1 MFSFLIKIETY
12 NHELEE
18 RYQQLKKDFFLST
31 EHFMGGKGLAD
42 DMMLRLIDEEAFS
55 LESLFSIISTLYKNK
70 EHTIKNGGIYKN
82 QKHLTDIMLKPHHS
96 YPCLDKS
103 LKFTIRQYGTDE
115 WNDVAYFMPYMKIDN
130 AWKIIDESTK
140 ESKDANE

>member
-1 MFSFLIKIETY
+1 MEKNY

-42 DMMLRLIDEEAFS
+42 DLMLRLIDEEAFS

-70 EHTIKNGGIYKN
+70 ERTIKNGGIYKN

-103 LKFTIRQYGTDE
+103 LTFTIRQYGTDE
-115 WNDVAYFMPYMKIDN
+115 WNDVAYFMPYMKVDD
-130 AWKIIDESTK
+130 AWKIIEESTN
-140 ESKDANE
+140 ENKDANE

>member
-1 MFSFLIKIETY
+1 MENF

-18 RYQQLKKDFFLST
+18 RYQQLKNDFFLST

-42 DMMLRLIDEEAFS
+42 NMLLRLIDDGAFS
-55 LESLFSIISTLYKNK
+55 LESLFSIISTLYTNK
-70 EHTIKNGGIYKN
+70 ERTIKNGGIYKN
-82 QKHLTDIMLKPHHS
+82 EKQLTDIMLKPHHS

-103 LKFTIRQYGTDE
+103 LTFTIRQYGTDE
-115 WNDVAYFMPYMKIDN
+115 WNDVAYFMPYMNVN
-130 AWKIIDESTK
+130 AAWRIIDESTK

>member
-1 MFSFLIKIETY
+1 MENY

-31 EHFMGGKGLAD
+31 EHYMGGKGLAD

-55 LESLFSIISTLYKNK
+55 LESLFSIISTLYTNK
-70 EHTIKNGGIYKN
+70 KRTIKNGGIYKN
-82 QKHLTDIMLKPHHS
+82 EKQLTDIMLKPHHS

-103 LKFTIRQYGTDE
+103 LTFTIRQYGTDE
-115 WNDVAYFMPYMKIDN
+115 WNDVAYFMPYMKIDD
-130 AWKIIDESTK
+130 AWKIIDESTS
-140 ESKDANE
+140 ENKDTNE

>member
-1 MFSFLIKIETY
+1 MENY

-42 DMMLRLIDEEAFS
+42 DLMLRLIDEEAFS
-55 LESLFSIISTLYKNK
+55 LESLFSIISTLYTSK
-70 EHTIKNGGIYKN
+70 ELTIKNGGIYKN

-96 YPCLDKS
+96 YHCLDKS
-103 LKFTIRQYGTDE
+103 LTFTIRQYGTDE
-115 WNDVAYFMPYMKIDN
+115 WNDVAYFMPYMKVDA
-130 AWKIIDESTK
+130 AWKIIDESTS

>member
-1 MFSFLIKIETY
+1 MEKNY

-42 DMMLRLIDEEAFS
+42 DLMLRLIDEEAFS

-70 EHTIKNGGIYKN
+70 ERTIKNGGIYKN
-82 QKHLTDIMLKPHHS
+82 EKHLTDIMLKPHHS

-103 LKFTIRQYGTDE
+103 LTFTIRQYGTDE
-115 WNDVAYFMPYMKIDN
+115 WNDVAYFMPYMNVDN
-130 AWKIIDESTK
+130 AWKIIDETTS
-140 ESKDANE
+140 ESKDKNE

>member
-1 MFSFLIKIETY
+1 MENY

-42 DMMLRLIDEEAFS
+42 DLMLRLIDEEAFS
-55 LESLFSIISTLYKNK
+55 LESLFSIISTLYTSK
-70 EHTIKNGGIYKN
+70 ELTIKNGGIYKN
-82 QKHLTDIMLKPHHS
+82 QKHLTDIMLKPHQS
-96 YPCLDKS
+96 FPCLDKS

-115 WNDVAYFMPYMKIDN
+115 WNDVAYFMPYMNVDD
-130 AWKIIDESTK
+130 AWRIIDDSKNER
-140 ESKDANE
+140 KDANE

>member
-1 MFSFLIKIETY
+1 MEKNY

-42 DMMLRLIDEEAFS
+42 DLMLRLIDEEAFS
-55 LESLFSIISTLYKNK
+55 LESLFSIISTLYTSK
-70 EHTIKNGGIYKN
+70 ELTIKNGGIYKN
-82 QKHLTDIMLKPHHS
+82 QKHLTDIMLKPHQS

-103 LKFTIRQYGTDE
+103 LTFTIRQYGTDE
-115 WNDVAYFMPYMKIDN
+115 WNDVAYFMPYMKVDD
-130 AWKIIDESTK
+130 AWKIIEESTS
-140 ESKDANE
+140 ENKDANE

>member
-1 MFSFLIKIETY
+1 MENY

-42 DMMLRLIDEEAFS
+42 DLMLRLIDEEAFS
-55 LESLFSIISTLYKNK
+55 LESLFSIISTLYTSK
-70 EHTIKNGGIYKN
+70 ELTIKNGGIYKN
-82 QKHLTDIMLKPHHS
+82 YKHLTDIMLKPHHS

-115 WNDVAYFMPYMKIDN
+115 WNDVAYFMPYMKVDA
-130 AWKIIDESTK
+130 AWKIINESSN
-140 ESKDANE
+140 ESKDTNE

>member
-1 MFSFLIKIETY
+1 MEKNY

-42 DMMLRLIDEEAFS
+42 DMLLRLIDEGLFP
-55 LESLFSIISTLYKNK
+55 LETLFSIISTLYTNK
-70 EHTIKNGGIYKN
+70 ERTIKNGGIYKN
-82 QKHLTDIMLKPHHS
+82 YKHLTDVMLKPHQS
-96 YPCLDKS
+96 YPCFDKS

-115 WNDVAYFMPYMKIDN
+115 WNDVAYFMPYMNVDA
-130 AWKIIDESTK
+130 AWRIIDESTN
-140 ESKDANE
+140 ESKDTNE

>member
-1 MFSFLIKIETY
+1 MEKNY

-42 DMMLRLIDEEAFS
+42 DLMLRLIDEDAFS
-55 LESLFSIISTLYKNK
+55 LESLFSIISTLYTSK
-70 EHTIKNGGIYKN
+70 ELTIKNGGIYKN
-82 QKHLTDIMLKPHHS
+82 QKHLTDIMLKPHQS

-103 LKFTIRQYGTDE
+103 LTFIIRQYGTDE
-115 WNDVAYFMPYMKIDN
+115 WNDVAYFMPYMKVDA
-130 AWKIIDESTK
+130 AWKIIDESSN
-140 ESKDANE
+140 ENKDANE